1 MNSHG
6 RHSAP
11 AASSAQRSRPW
22 RATPVVVVATALS
35 VLLGAG
41 VAFAA
46 WTATGTGAA
55 GAKATAFQALTVSA
69 GTTTAQLYPGGSGD
83 AVVSVTNPNPF
94 PVKITQVAQDISAG
108 KFVSSDQGTNCT
120 DAAASTHPTG
130 VTLTSATGAPLAT
143 IAANSTSSFTLTG
156 KVTMANTSDTL
167 CQGATFSI
175 PVTVTSTS

>member
-6 RHSAP
+6 RHTAP
-11 AASSAQRSRPW
+11 EAPRSRRW
-22 RATPVVVVATALS
+22 RTTPVVVVATALS
-35 VLLGAG
+35 VLMGAG

-46 WTATGTGAA
+46 WTANGTGAA
-55 GAKATAFQALTVSA
+55 GAKATSFLALTVSA

-94 PVKITQVAQDISAG
+94 AVKITQVAQDVSAG
-108 KFVSSDQGTNCT
+108 KFVSSDQGANCT

-130 VTLTSATGAPLAT
+130 VSLTSATGSPLAT

-156 KVTMANTSDTL
+156 KVTMGNTSDTL
-167 CQGATFSI
+167 CQNATFSI

>member
-1 MNSHG
+1 
-6 RHSAP
+6 
-11 AASSAQRSRPW
+11 
-22 RATPVVVVATALS
+22 LS
-35 VLLGAG
+35 VFLGAG

-69 GTTTAQLYPGGSGD
+69 GTTTAQLYPGSSGD

-94 PVKITQVAQDISAG
+94 PVKITQVAQDVSAG
-108 KFVSSDQGTNCT
+108 KFVSSDQGANCT

-130 VTLTSATGAPLAT
+130 VSLTSATGAPLAT

-156 KVTMANTSDTL
+156 KVAMANTSDTL

-175 PVTVTSTS
+175 PVAVTSTS